1 MSPDDPK
8 ALYRRAKSFMS
19 QGHNEKALKDV
30 SRLLEVEPKNKDAI
44 LMMKTLKEM
53 MISGHEEGTNI

>member
-1 MSPDDPK
+1 
-8 ALYRRAKSFMS
+8 MS